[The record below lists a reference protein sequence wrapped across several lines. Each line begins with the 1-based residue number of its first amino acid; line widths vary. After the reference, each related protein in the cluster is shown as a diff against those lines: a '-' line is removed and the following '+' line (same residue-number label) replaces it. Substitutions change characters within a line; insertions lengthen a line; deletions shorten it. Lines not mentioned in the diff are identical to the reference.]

1 MTRYLSIGIG
11 PERTTPPTPAE
22 IELIEEELRN
32 GPLLAIEGCLPTER
46 GALVRRDGDTVTVTD
61 GPFSEAKEVVGG
73 VGIIEAGSLDEAV
86 KFAAR
91 LMETAGI
98 DMMSEVRE
106 LWPEPALA
114 EEPGRDHRGRGRFMT
129 IFRAAEREAPPS
141 QEEMAAMG
149 QLIDE
154 FVRDGKL
161 VTTEGCLPSRLG
173 ARVRIEGG
181 TVTVTDGPFTES
193 KEVVGGFAI
202 LAADSKEE
210 AIELTKRFLAVAGDG
225 ESEIRELFTEEA
237 PARE

>member
-141 QEEMAAMG
+141 QIETLDMSRRAVHNEG
-149 QLIDE
+149 SQLLLERLSGKIDI
-154 FVRDGKL
+154 DHD
-161 VTTEGCLPSRLG
+161 T
-173 ARVRIEGG
+173 ARR
-181 TVTVTDGPFTES
+181 
-193 KEVVGGFAI
+193 
-202 LAADSKEE
+202 
-210 AIELTKRFLAVAGDG
+210 
-225 ESEIRELFTEEA
+225 LFTLICVLHLKG
-237 PARE
+237 